1 MSNDIKNKYVLLNT
15 KITIVVAGQF
25 HPGVFTP
32 DWFEYH
38 KIVSKEDCDKAEIK
52 FVEASVINIDF
63 GWFRWFSDPQ
73 RILVE
78 LLIDG
83 DDDRLLDLLR
93 SVLIMFSYTKVTAV
107 GVNFEFQINFNKEDD
122 WHALGH
128 HLAPKDVWKN
138 SFGREDLHYGM
149 KQTSIQ
155 IDDFYDEC
163 STLNITARA
172 ANDHKKDPKHT
183 HRAAFEF
190 NNHFSF
196 PEQNN
201 WNERVEK
208 ILDGY
213 YKYKKHNAEGYEKLL
228 SNVLGG
234 VQ

>member
-1 MSNDIKNKYVLLNT
+1 MSNDAKDKYVVLNT

-32 DWFEYH
+32 DWFRYH

-52 FVEASVINIDF
+52 FIEASVINIDF
-63 GWFRWFSDPQ
+63 AWFRWFSDPQ
-73 RILVE
+73 RIIVE

-93 SVLIMFSYTKVTAV
+93 SILVMFSYTKVTAI
-107 GVNFEFQINFNKEDD
+107 GVNFEFQINFNKKDD

-138 SFGREDLHYGM
+138 SFGHDELHYGM

-155 IDDFYDEC
+155 VDDFYDEN
-163 STLNITARA
+163 STLNITVRA
-172 ANDHKKDPKHT
+172 ANDHKADPKHT

-196 PEQNN
+196 PEQND

-213 YKYKKHNAEGYEKLL
+213 YTYKKNNTEGYEKLL
-228 SNVLGG
+228 SIVLGG